1 LSELSRRL
9 TIARR
14 DLGGLSREKTIV
26 LALLIQLFI
35 AAFSSFLVV
44 GLSTL
49 ADPGTAESGQT
60 VEAAVTGNASDEV
73 IAAAREVEGL
83 RLRAYDDRAD
93 AMARFDGREVA
104 AVIDAD
110 HVDDR
115 ISVEVTAA
123 RGVQTTVVV
132 VRVREALE
140 ALERAERE
148 QRSYAER
155 VLPLPPESGAS
166 PYFGFTYT
174 ILVPLLLFLPA
185 FISGSLAVDSVTE
198 EIERGTMELLRA
210 TPASMVAIVD
220 GKAAAMAV
228 LAPAQATVWVVLLGL
243 NGIRVANPLA
253 LVALVAA
260 FATLLTAV
268 GMVVGLATATRQQA
282 QLLYSMGVLVAFGAA
297 ALLPEHPATTAA
309 LLAIDSATTTTYLLL
324 AGYLVVAALGY
335 AGARAV
341 TRRIDPETL

>member
-1 LSELSRRL
+1 LSERL
-9 TIARR
+9 TVARR

-49 ADPGTAESGQT
+49 ADPGTADSGQRI
-60 VEAAVTGNASDEV
+60 EAAVTGNASDEV

-83 RLRAYDDRAD
+83 RLQQYDDRAA
-93 AMARFDGREVA
+93 AMARFDGRQAA
-104 AVIDAD
+104 AVIEAD
-110 HVDDR
+110 HVDER

-123 RGVQTTVVV
+123 RGVQTTIVV
-132 VRVREALE
+132 VRVRDALE
-140 ALERAERE
+140 ALERAERD
-148 QRSYAER
+148 QRLYAER
-155 VLPLPPESGAS
+155 VLELPPESGAS

-174 ILVPLLLFLPA
+174 ILVPLLLLLPA
-185 FISGSLAVDSVTE
+185 FISGSLAVDSITE

-220 GKAAAMAV
+220 GKAAAMAA
-228 LAPAQATVWVVLLGL
+228 LAPAQAVAWVLLLGL
-243 NGIRVANPLA
+243 NGIRVANPPA

-260 FATLLTAV
+260 FATLLTAL
-268 GMVVGLATATRQQA
+268 GVVMGLATANRQQA

-309 LLAIDSATTTTYLLL
+309 LLAIDSATATTYLLL
-324 AGYLVVAALGY
+324 AGYLAVAALAY
-335 AGARAV
+335 AGARTFAGRV
-341 TRRIDPETL
+341 DPEGL